1 MNELKERILK
11 EVKNSR
17 FAYYVASSEVQEH
30 FSLGELDKWASD
42 NALVYKAEGDN
53 FVFAISPSLSA
64 MEAGK
69 RGMEAMADMIRRGNQ
84 C

>member
-11 EVKNSR
+11 EVNSSR
-17 FAYYVASSEVQEH
+17 FAYYVASSEIQEH

-42 NALVYKAEGDN
+42 NALVYMIEGSN

-64 MEAGK
+64 I
-69 RGMEAMADMIRRGNQ
+69 RAMTTGFREGLNIGGNQ
-84 C
+84 